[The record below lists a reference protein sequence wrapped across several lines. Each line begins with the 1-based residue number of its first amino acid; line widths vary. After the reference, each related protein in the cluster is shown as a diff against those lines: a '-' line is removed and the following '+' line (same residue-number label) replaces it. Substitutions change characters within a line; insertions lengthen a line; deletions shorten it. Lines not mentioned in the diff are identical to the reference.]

1 MHLRVFIFMYQA
13 ALRIYELTSA
23 SHLSLHRVVR
33 CGRHEQYVDPNA
45 HGSFNPVPFLLT
57 QEDLGGAPE
66 HNAHAVKDEAL
77 DHDLE
82 AEGREEPKDRPLAAG
97 IAG

>member
-1 MHLRVFIFMYQA
+1 MHLRVLILMYQA

-23 SHLSLHRVVR
+23 PHLSLHRVVR
-33 CGRHEQYVDPNA
+33 SGRHEQNVYPNA
-45 HGSFNPVPFLLT
+45 HGSFNPVPFLFT

-66 HNAHAVKDEAL
+66 HNAHAVEDEAL

-82 AEGREEPKDRPLAAG
+82 AKGREEPKY
-97 IAG
+97 